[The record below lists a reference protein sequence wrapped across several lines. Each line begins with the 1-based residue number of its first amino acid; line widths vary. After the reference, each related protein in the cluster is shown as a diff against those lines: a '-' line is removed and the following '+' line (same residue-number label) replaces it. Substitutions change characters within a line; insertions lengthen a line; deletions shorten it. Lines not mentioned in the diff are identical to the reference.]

1 MKTLN
6 RTKMRWGIVAFI
18 SASVLTGGILYYNYL
33 TTYDK
38 GILPPLGK
46 KIPFV
51 RRSFNAEDGLT
62 LHMPTGT
69 HIVIPKNALVDV
81 NGNTVKGK
89 VTARFREFHT
99 AGEILHSGIPMQFG
113 KDRTDYFSSGGMMEL
128 RVSQN
133 GKELKI
139 APRENVNVELAAAI
153 MPNADFKLYFLT
165 DDMNWDNGKPFETV
179 QNVRRDSALAQLPTL
194 EIKPV
199 DPVPGAEDIV
209 FEISGGL
216 KSTLSRAFLGTK
228 WRLKELLNGEDIEF
242 AFSVNWSSIKI
253 EKPEVSDEPFKL
265 HLTFQGV
272 DYKGKILSE
281 KCTAL
286 AFPLLTGDAL
296 TAAIAKYDKD
306 YAAYEKELADMEKEK
321 TRLLQEQGLLNRF
334 QMEEFGICNIDRLMS
349 TGLLTTL
356 DITFDFEDELVP
368 EIHRV
373 MLYMVLEEQNGVL
386 KFNAFEWNKLPV
398 SNTQFS
404 LVAVLPNGKV
414 AYVPSSK
421 IIEKLGQG
429 SKQKLYLE
437 TEKYDYESF
446 DKCMKNK
453 TQPKFI

>member
-1 MKTLN
+1 
-6 RTKMRWGIVAFI
+6 
-18 SASVLTGGILYYNYL
+18 
-33 TTYDK
+33 
-38 GILPPLGK
+38 
-46 KIPFV
+46 
-51 RRSFNAEDGLT
+51 
-62 LHMPTGT
+62 
-69 HIVIPKNALVDV
+69 
-81 NGNTVKGK
+81 
-89 VTARFREFHT
+89 
-99 AGEILHSGIPMQFG
+99 
-113 KDRTDYFSSGGMMEL
+113 
-128 RVSQN
+128 
-133 GKELKI
+133 
-139 APRENVNVELAAAI
+139 
-153 MPNADFKLYFLT
+153 
-165 DDMNWDNGKPFETV
+165 MNWDNGKPFETV